1 MYLCHISVIYNSH
14 SSVTG
19 MVSVILDDDL
29 KAVKSVLMWKDQVFY
44 AYMFSEG
51 VGDVLLAVART

>member
-1 MYLCHISVIYNSH
+1 
-14 SSVTG
+14 